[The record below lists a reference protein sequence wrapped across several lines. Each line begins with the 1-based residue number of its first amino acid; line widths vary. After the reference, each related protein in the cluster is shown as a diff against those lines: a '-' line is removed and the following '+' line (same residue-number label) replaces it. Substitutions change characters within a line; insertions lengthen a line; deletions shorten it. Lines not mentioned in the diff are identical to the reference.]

1 MLQVRKSE
9 ERGNANHGWLK
20 SRHTFSFA
28 DYYNPKFM
36 GFRTLRVINEDR
48 ISGGSG
54 FGKHPH
60 RDMEIISYV
69 VKGALQHQDT
79 MGNKAIIRPGEVQVL
94 SAGTGM
100 QHSEMNDRPSEE
112 THFFQI
118 WITPSQTGQAPSY
131 GQKSFEAALET
142 EKLVLTISKDG
153 RKGSL
158 AIKQDADLY
167 VSRLEKDDVLEFDLL
182 KNRGAWIQVVSGKL
196 QVNGQIVTEGDGV
209 SIENSGFLNFKAVE
223 KSEFLLFDL
232 A

>member
-1 MLQVRKSE
+1 MLHIRKSD
-9 ERGNANHGWLK
+9 ERGLANHGWLK

-28 DYYNPKFM
+28 DYYDPKFL

-48 ISGGSG
+48 IAAETG

-69 VKGALQHQDT
+69 VTGALSHQDT
-79 MGNKAIIRPGEVQVL
+79 MGNQTIIKPGEVQVL

-100 QHSEMNDRPSEE
+100 QHSEKNEKSDQE

-118 WITPSQTGQAPSY
+118 WITPNKTGLPPSY
-131 GQKSFEAALET
+131 GQKSFAAELNSK
-142 EKLVLTISKDG
+142 KLVLTLSENG
-153 RKGSL
+153 RDGSL

-167 VSRLEKDDVLEFDLL
+167 LSRLLKDDELEFTLRA
-182 KNRGAWIQVVSGKL
+182 NRGVWVQVIDGKIS
-196 QVNGQIVTEGDGV
+196 VNGKNVSAGDGV
-209 SIENSGFLNFKAVE
+209 AIDEAGVLKFQSLE
-223 KSEFLLFDL
+223 KSEFMLFDL

>member
-1 MLQVRKSE
+1 MLQLRKSE

-28 DYYNPKFM
+28 DYHNSKFM
-36 GFRTLRVINEDR
+36 GFRSLRVINEDR

-60 RDMEIISYV
+60 HDMEIISYV

-79 MGNKAIIRPGEVQVL
+79 MGNKAVICPGEVQVL

-118 WITPSQTGQAPSY
+118 WITPDQTGKAPSY
-131 GQKSFEAALET
+131 GQKSFEKELQSK
-142 EKLVLTISKDG
+142 KLVLTISQDG
-153 RKGSL
+153 REGSL
-158 AIKQDADLY
+158 AIKQNADLY
-167 VSRLEKDDVLEFDLL
+167 ISRLKKDEDLEFDLR
-182 KNRGAWIQVVSGKL
+182 KNRGAWIQVVSGTM
-196 QVNGQIVTEGDGV
+196 QVNGQIVSEGDGV
-209 SIENSGFLNFKAVE
+209 SIENSGFLNFKATE

>member
-1 MLQVRKSE
+1 MIQLRKSE
-9 ERGNANHGWLK
+9 ARGNANHGWLK

-48 ISGGSG
+48 IAGGSG

-100 QHSEMNDRPSEE
+100 QHSEMNDRPSDE

-118 WITPSQTGQAPSY
+118 WITPNLTGQSPSY
-131 GQKSFEAALET
+131 GQKSFEKALDSQ
-142 EKLVLTISKDG
+142 KLVLTISQDG
-153 RKGSL
+153 REESL

-167 VSRLEKDDVLEFDLL
+167 ISRLKKNEDLDFDLR
-182 KNRGAWIQVVSGKL
+182 KNRGAWVQVVSGNL
-196 QVNGQIVTEGDGV
+196 QVNGQAMTEGDGV
-209 SIENSGFLNFKAVE
+209 AIENSGFLNFKALE
-223 KSEFLLFDL
+223 NSEFLLFDL